1 MNPIPPCAIPTN
13 DIELR
18 VAQVS
23 LDYLEQLHQMH
34 EDWLRHPDA
43 MYANKQVGGQLLCA
57 VPSALDV
64 LPRGYIWFRVPMYQ
78 VVPLQELLRK
88 EGLERLQRLPD
99 SNMQQYPT
107 GFAGSELGQ
116 LLQVQTIDTMPRS
129 LLRTMD
135 VAVVRPLGCSR
146 MLAHVSQRM
155 QAQCLSCA
163 PPDTSMSCRWT
174 R

>member
-1 MNPIPPCAIPTN
+1 MD
-13 DIELR
+13 DIELH
-18 VAQVS
+18 VVQVS

-43 MYANKQVGGQLLCA
+43 MYANKQVGCWLLCT
-57 VPSALDV
+57 VPPALNV
-64 LPRGYIWFRVPMYQ
+64 LPRRYIWCRVPMYQ
-78 VVPLQELLRK
+78 VVSLQELLRK

-116 LLQVQTIDTMPRS
+116 LLQVHILYTMPQS
-129 LLRTMD
+129 LLCTMD
-135 VAVVRPLGCSR
+135 VAVVRPLGCLR
-146 MLAHVSQRM
+146 MVAHASQRM
-155 QAQCLSCA
+155 QAQQHSCA
-163 PPDTSMSCRWT
+163 VPHTSMSCRWT